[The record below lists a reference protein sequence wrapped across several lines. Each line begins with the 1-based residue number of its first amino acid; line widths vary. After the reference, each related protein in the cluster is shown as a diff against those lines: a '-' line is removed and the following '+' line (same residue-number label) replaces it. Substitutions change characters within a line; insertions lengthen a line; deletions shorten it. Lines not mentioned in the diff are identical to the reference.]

1 MGLSILKI
9 LESTFEQLGR
19 FIAKWPFVV
28 ISLCLMCTG
37 FCSVG
42 FIYTTF
48 SADTYDIWNTNP
60 NGDPEG
66 SQSIKH
72 KEWVSSHFGDNLH
85 SHTLI
90 FSNTHSEDG
99 SILTPE
105 AFRVMLDV
113 HKRVNEPKNNVSF
126 QSICHRWVSIINR

>member
-1 MGLSILKI
+1 MKLSILKI
-9 LESTFEQLGR
+9 LETAFEQLGR

-28 ISLCLMCTG
+28 ITLCLMCTG

-48 SADTYDIWNTNP
+48 STNTYDIWDTNP
-60 NGDPEG
+60 NGDPQG

-72 KEWVSSHFGDNLH
+72 REWVSSHFGDNLH

-90 FSNTHSEDG
+90 FSDTESEDG
-99 SILTPE
+99 NILTPE

-113 HKRVNEPKNNVSF
+113 HLQLTKPTQNFSF
-126 QSICHRWVSIINR
+126 ESICHRYG